1 LKRWKL
7 AEKFASAEDAFAAL
21 DDDGGGE
28 LSRVELAR
36 GLRSARTYCFDCYDL
51 VADSLTQVGIWM
63 TPNELSEF
71 VEALDQV
78 SVRERIMCLARAL
91 CVECIEID

>member
-1 LKRWKL
+1 MRLHPTPPPQSPSSPLQSSPPPLNRWKL

-36 GLRSARTYCFDCYDL
+36 GLRSVGVNGGWSRVCEGADE
-51 VADSLTQVGIWM
+51 VAAGWHLDD
-63 TPNELSEF
+63 PERNER
-71 VEALDQV
+71 VCGGA
-78 SVRERIMCLARAL
+78 
-91 CVECIEID
+91 